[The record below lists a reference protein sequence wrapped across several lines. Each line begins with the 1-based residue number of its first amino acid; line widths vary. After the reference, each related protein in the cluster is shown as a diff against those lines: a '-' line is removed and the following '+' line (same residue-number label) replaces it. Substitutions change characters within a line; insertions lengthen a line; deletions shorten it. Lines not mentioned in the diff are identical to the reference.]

1 MGSRRAPLLAAIGV
15 VALALLMFVFL
26 VLPKMGEV
34 TEAQDEL
41 SVAEGR
47 EQTLLAQRQALE
59 VAEAE
64 APENEATIAQV
75 QSAIP
80 EVADEA
86 GLMILLQNAAD
97 TAGLE
102 VSQFS
107 ISEPVFNPESGLSAM
122 TISVS
127 AEGTYFQIADF
138 LYNIE
143 TLPRAA
149 KVLNTDLSPSTASTT
164 GSPTLA
170 LGATMEAYTSDANPD
185 LPGPQTE
192 GASGEEE
199 D

>member
-64 APENEATIAQV
+64 APENEATIAEV

-192 GASGEEE
+192 SASGEEE
-199 D
+199 

>member
-64 APENEATIAQV
+64 APENEATIAEV

-192 GASGEEE
+192 SASGEEDE
-199 D
+199 

>member
-1 MGSRRAPLLAAIGV
+1 VGSRRAPLLAAIGV

-64 APENEATIAQV
+64 APENEATIAEV

-192 GASGEEE
+192 SASGEEDE
-199 D
+199 